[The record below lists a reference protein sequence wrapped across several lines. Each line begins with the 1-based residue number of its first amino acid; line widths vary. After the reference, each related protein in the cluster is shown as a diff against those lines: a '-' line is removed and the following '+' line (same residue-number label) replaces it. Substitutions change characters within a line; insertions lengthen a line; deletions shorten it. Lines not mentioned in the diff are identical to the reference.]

1 MLWLLSIFINS
12 KGKLNLN
19 IKSQFNPSYYRVDR
33 FGLDLN
39 SEEYPYPF
47 DDEIEKPNKL
57 D

>member
-1 MLWLLSIFINS
+1 MLSIFINS

-33 FGLDLN
+33 FGSDLN
-39 SEEYPYPF
+39 SEEYPS